1 MRLCATVAAYTL
13 PGVDEAG
20 RGPLAGPVVAAA
32 VILPA
37 GLCLPEVNDSK
48 RLTPAVRA
56 RLSAVIREQA
66 LAWNLGM
73 AEPGEIDAL
82 NIRRATLTAMVRAVR
97 GLRIAPDLVLV
108 DGRDTI
114 DVGARCIAVVG
125 GDCRSQCV
133 AAASI
138 LAKVTRDELMTEMDR
153 LYPGYGF
160 AQHKGYPTPQHLE
173 ALRRLGPCS
182 IHRLTFRG
190 VGVRSPERAILSSV
204 GRNSTLF
211 GRMMVHM
218 AITGGTGGVWEAG

>member
-1 MRLCATVAAYTL
+1 MSRLANNAERAPRAERAYRAEFEEAVRAGRCIHVA
-13 PGVDEAG
+13 GVDEAG

-82 NIRRATLTAMVRAVR
+82 NIRRATLTAMVRAAR

-153 LYPGYGF
+153 LYPGYGY
-160 AQHKGYPTPQHLE
+160 AQHNGSPTPQHLE
-173 ALRRLGPCS
+173 ALRRQGPCS
-182 IHRLTFRG
+182 IHRMTFRG
-190 VGVRSPERAILSSV
+190 VG
-204 GRNSTLF
+204 
-211 GRMMVHM
+211 
-218 AITGGTGGVWEAG
+218 

>member
-1 MRLCATVAAYTL
+1 MSRLANNAERAPRAERAYRAEFDEAVRDGRCIHVA
-13 PGVDEAG
+13 GVDEAG

-97 GLRIAPDLVLV
+97 GMRIAPDLVLV

-190 VGVRSPERAILSSV
+190 VG
-204 GRNSTLF
+204 
-211 GRMMVHM
+211 
-218 AITGGTGGVWEAG
+218 

>member
-1 MRLCATVAAYTL
+1 
-13 PGVDEAG
+13 
-20 RGPLAGPVVAAA
+20 
-32 VILPA
+32 
-37 GLCLPEVNDSK
+37 
-48 RLTPAVRA
+48 VRA

-190 VGVRSPERAILSSV
+190 VG
-204 GRNSTLF
+204 
-211 GRMMVHM
+211 
-218 AITGGTGGVWEAG
+218 